1 MWRSPT
7 KLEFVDGSSTDR
19 TRTVA
24 AWSGRLRLSACRSL
38 GALVRLA
45 DHPVDALTIRLLGLQ
60 RQPELL
66 APPPGQEA
74 AHRMRLPAGRLHDGR
89 DGRATRPAQQRQ
101 HRPLLGPVA

>member
-7 KLEFVDGSSTDR
+7 KLEFVDGSGTER

-24 AWSGRLRLSACRSL
+24 AWSGRLRF

-45 DHPVDALTIRLLGLQ
+45 GHPIDAFAIRLLGYQ
-60 RQPELL
+60 RQPEFL
-66 APPPGQEA
+66 PNYRSQEA
-74 AHRMRLPAGRLHDGR
+74 THRMRLPAGRLHDGR

-101 HRPLLGPVA
+101 HRSLLGA